1 MELGLTNEQKIQ
13 SANGL
18 KTRIHSEMY
27 SVLLSVGV
35 DPDTF
40 DAETW
45 TPPEMASPGAGRYAR
60 IIEIIETINLID
72 TKIAELS

>member
-1 MELGLTNEQKIQ
+1 MF
-13 SANGL
+13 
-18 KTRIHSEMY
+18 
-27 SVLLSVGV
+27 SVLLSVGI

-60 IIEIIETINLID
+60 IIEIIETINFID
-72 TKIAELS
+72 AKIAELS

>member
-18 KTRIHSEMY
+18 KTRFHSEMY
-27 SVLLSVGV
+27 TVLLSVGI

-40 DAETW
+40 NAETW
-45 TPPEMASPGAGRYAR
+45 TPPGMASPGAGRYAR
-60 IIEIIETINLID
+60 IIEIIETLDLINA
-72 TKIAELS
+72 KIAELS

>member
-13 SANGL
+13 SANVL
-18 KTRIHSEMY
+18 KTRFCTEMY
-27 SVLLSVGV
+27 SVLLSVGI

-45 TPPEMASPGAGRYAR
+45 TAPQMASPGAGRYAR
-60 IIEIIETINLID
+60 IIEIIEAINLID
-72 TKIAELS
+72 AKIAELS